1 MLFLLDTDVISV
13 PTANVTPPEGFPSF
27 RRLPKEAVIPTIRAI
42 FEEHPRLERDRPE
55 VAVWLCSVLMDAFPG
70 ACAALFYRDL
80 NTDVFIACV
89 ADVPIHL
96 VARLW
101 RFQRD
106 GLEITDEVYRMIW
119 SRAKF
124 LG

>member
-1 MLFLLDTDVISV
+1 M
-13 PTANVTPPEGFPSF
+13 
-27 RRLPKEAVIPTIRAI
+27 
-42 FEEHPRLERDRPE
+42 
-55 VAVWLCSVLMDAFPG
+55 
-70 ACAALFYRDL
+70 
-80 NTDVFIACV
+80 

>member
-1 MLFLLDTDVISV
+1 MLFLLNTDVLSV
-13 PTANVTPPEGFPSF
+13 PVDAAPPAGFEAF
-27 RRLPKEAVIPTIRAI
+27 KRLSKDAVIPTMRAI
-42 FEEHPRLERDRPE
+42 FDEHPRLERDKPD
-55 VAVWLCSVLMDAFPG
+55 VAIWLCSTLVHAYPDAS
-70 ACAALFYRDL
+70 AALFYRDL
-80 NTDVFIACV
+80 KTDRFVSCV

>member
-1 MLFLLDTDVISV
+1 MLFLLNTDVISV
-13 PTANVTPPEGFPSF
+13 PADVSPPEGFEAF
-27 RRLPKEAVIPTIRAI
+27 RRLPKDAVIPTIKAI
-42 FEEHPRLERDRPE
+42 FEEHPRLEREKPE
-55 VAVWLCSVLMDAFPG
+55 VAIWLCSVLLDAFPG

-80 NTDVFIACV
+80 SSDRFVACV